1 VLNAL
6 MEYIYRPAIDN
17 LTKDDWDKCEEESK
31 LEFLA
36 HTKKFGNE
44 VEEAIKLMT
53 PGTDLFKLDPERMN
67 MISSSGN

>member
-1 VLNAL
+1 

-44 VEEAIKLMT
+44 VEEAI
-53 PGTDLFKLDPERMN
+53 
-67 MISSSGN
+67 